1 MDFDKSKCNDIHMD
15 IKNIGT
21 QNIGIKT
28 TKIANVNKK
37 TSFNKC
43 YVRTS

>member
-28 TKIANVNKK
+28 TKIANNREQKN
-37 TSFNKC
+37 FI
-43 YVRTS
+43 